1 MESASFINPSFGTSF
16 QVLRIATVAIWC
28 KQSQLSG
35 SLQRAHHKWS
45 PQRAPQQELRKAVT
59 KLSHLLTA
67 LKIRKAVHANLETN
81 WDASL

>member
-1 MESASFINPSFGTSF
+1 
-16 QVLRIATVAIWC
+16 V
-28 KQSQLSG
+28 
-35 SLQRAHHKWS
+35 
-45 PQRAPQQELRKAVT
+45 PQQELKKAVT